1 MLGKGGTGST
11 SFAELH
17 QMRGRDEGNFGSDDL
32 AINSPQLQKELNL
45 LKNNDKY
52 MIPPPEDLI
61 AKTVFTVE
69 PIRTGAPISFV

>member
-1 MLGKGGTGST
+1 MNKFKSD
-11 SFAELH
+11 SV
-17 QMRGRDEGNFGSDDL
+17 SDDL
-32 AINSPQLQKELNL
+32 SINSPQLLKEYNL

>member
-32 AINSPQLQKELNL
+32 AINSPL
-45 LKNNDKY
+45 L
-52 MIPPPEDLI
+52 
-61 AKTVFTVE
+61 
-69 PIRTGAPISFV
+69 